1 MRSTTILIDPA
12 ELESRISY
20 ATSSKAA
27 KKLLFLWLWLFG
39 NYSTQ
44 ESLALLGVSE
54 SWINR
59 VKREYRERG
68 KEILQKEEPLLSRAE
83 GATLLLRVLQKRP
96 APPNLKTLQ
105 QEYEAQVGQRVQRAL
120 LKSFAEQFGL
130 TLRALNKIAQ
140 GAAKSKLSP

>member
-1 MRSTTILIDPA
+1 MRPTITPIDPA

-20 ATSSKAA
+20 ATSNKEA

-54 SWINR
+54 SWIHR

-83 GATLLLRVLQKRP
+83 GTTLLLRVLQKKL
-96 APPNLKTLQ
+96 APPSLKTLQ
-105 QEYEAQVGQRVQRAL
+105 QEYEAQVGQPVQRTL
-120 LKSFAEQFGL
+120 LKSFTEQFGL
-130 TLRALNKIAQ
+130 TLRALHKLAQ
-140 GAAKSKLSP
+140 GAAKSKLRP